1 MVIAAAALL
10 AAQVRAEWLGMVVAT
25 LIWGILQ
32 RKMTRVAMIVLGLA
46 AVLFV
51 GFVLDI
57 KLPAPSERGGA
68 ISSQEIVA
76 RGLAAVSP
84 DLARDV
90 TGSDDVSFYAGT
102 ITWRT
107 NWWKAIWQNSNEN
120 YTNFL
125 VGPGYGFVLKN
136 LVNYLKQNGDVRTPH
151 NIFYYA
157 LGYSGWIGVV
167 IFFTLQIA
175 CALMLWRTY
184 RLTGQAYG
192 LALWAATLLA
202 AFFGNVMET
211 PSGAIPL
218 YLTIGLIV
226 GPTLDLVPSA
236 GRQELYRFQPREA
249 YEHEAVYTS
258 ESI

>member
-1 MVIAAAALL
+1 
-10 AAQVRAEWLGMVVAT
+10 
-25 LIWGILQ
+25 
-32 RKMTRVAMIVLGLA
+32 
-46 AVLFV
+46 
-51 GFVLDI
+51 
-57 KLPAPSERGGA
+57 
-68 ISSQEIVA
+68 VA

-102 ITWRT
+102 ITWRK

-192 LALWAATLLA
+192 LALWAATLIA

-226 GPTLDLVPSA
+226 GPTLDMVPSA
-236 GRQELYRFQPREA
+236 ARQELYRFHSRDA
-249 YEHEAVYTS
+249 YEHEVAYTS
-258 ESI
+258 EGI